1 MTSLPVTMAT
11 VRSEF
16 FQAGGYTVKI
26 DYAKKIFEFR
36 SSGEALEFH
45 D

>member
-1 MTSLPVTMAT
+1 MTSLPVTMTT

-16 FQAGGYTVKI
+16 FWAGKYGAKFN
-26 DYAKKIFEFR
+26 YAKKIFEFC
-36 SSGEALEFH
+36 SSGWALEFH